1 MAGFEK
7 GKPKTGGKRK
17 GTPNR
22 KTLVLETFCE
32 DIIEGGIGRFNEA
45 MQTLAEKNPSKYID
59 SYLALLEYVKPK
71 LARQDVNI
79 DAKGELSIK
88 WIEEKSYIEP
98 KDQI

>member
-1 MAGFEK
+1 MPFVKGQSGNTK
-7 GKPKTGGKRK
+7 GKPKGVRSE
-17 GTPNR
+17 
-22 KTLVLETFCE
+22 KTLVLETFCQ
-32 DIIEGGIGRFNEA
+32 DIIEGGMLRFNEA
-45 MQTLAEKNPSKYID
+45 MNKLAKEKPEKYID

>member
-1 MAGFEK
+1 MPKLFEK
-7 GKPKTGGKRK
+7 GNQGKPKGALNK
-17 GTPNR
+17 
-22 KTLVLETFCE
+22 KTLVLETFCT
-32 DIIEGGIGRFNEA
+32 DIIEGGMERFNE
-45 MQTLAEKNPSKYID
+45 QLKKLPPQQYVN

-98 KDQI
+98 KDKI